1 VSGHLVLFAQGESVV
16 ESVNW
21 AVVRRGSFH
30 LLVPVAVVAV
40 EDDAPLLLLVRR
52 RRLAELFGLLLVFL
66 VIIFP
71 FLLSLVTIRRGLY
84 CLLGNYITTV
94 LHREPFCLLSLLC
107 L

>member
-1 VSGHLVLFAQGESVV
+1 MQRYEELSKWQMVLGHLVLFAQGESVV

-52 RRLAELFGLLLVFL
+52 RRLAGLFGLLLV
-66 VIIFP
+66 
-71 FLLSLVTIRRGLY
+71 
-84 CLLGNYITTV
+84 
-94 LHREPFCLLSLLC
+94 LHTPHPRQSKSG
-107 L
+107 